1 LAQSSSSSG
10 KAKPRLPRDASVRQQ
25 KPVTKGALKRADK
38 KNKSREFAKGEA
50 DDPEGRHNWFWYQRV
65 YPFNEVPSNLRRLAW
80 ESIPRREKK
89 EIDKFSANALINIW
103 SPIGPLPTTSAFPNN
118 GGPTSGRINAIAVS
132 PLNPQIVLIGSA
144 TGGIWR
150 SSNGG
155 TSFVPVTDAH
165 VDLAVGSIAFS
176 TANPAIVYAGM
187 GDNDNGYFGSG
198 VLRSTDAGST
208 WTRVSN
214 ATLPD
219 KGQAMKILID
229 PANPNKV
236 FLAQMNFL
244 DAANNISF
252 VSGIY
257 VSNDGGVNWTR
268 TLNCSVRDLA
278 IHPANPQ
285 IVYAGVS
292 FRPNG
297 IPGLYKSI
305 DGGQTWNNVFASPYA
320 SSQTATRDF
329 RVAVTPANPNR
340 VYVYFGTRTTTPFE
354 VRLEMSDDAGA
365 TWTDRGV
372 ISTESIDPGQFG
384 YNTYLVASPT
394 NADTVYVGTRDLFRS
409 TDSGVT
415 FTDLSNS
422 FASPWPNGSYQP
434 FSQKFHADQQSFAFD
449 PESGN
454 TFYVG
459 NDGGLWKTTDNGFT
473 FTSLN
478 TSLSLTQF
486 VSLGVHPTDATRSYG
501 GTQDNGTQLRLSGGN
516 GWREFS
522 SGDGGKLVINPLN
535 PAIVFTSYINGV
547 MNRFVNNGSSFSGQI
562 SAADT
567 FSESLTAPRIAFYP
581 PIAGNG
587 VDGKIYL
594 GTWRLFICSDCDDTA
609 KRYKTANL
617 PTWTAPGGT
626 TDLTNGGTD
635 VLSAIAVAKSNNSV
649 IYTGSRGGRAM
660 VSVNAGVDWA
670 NITNGLPTRSITS
683 ITVSPTDPSLVYL
696 TVSGY
701 GSGHVFRSI
710 NGGSSWTNISSNLPN
725 IPVSAFLIDPLTVTT
740 FYVGTDIG
748 VFRSTDSG
756 GTWSAFNEGLPP
768 APVLAITAQASGLIQ
783 IGTYGRGAYE
793 MQTATATPTPQ
804 EYFVNGQVKD
814 NGNNPLSGV
823 VITFQMTMQGLTF
836 SSMATTDANG
846 NYSSTN
852 LGCPDSVKVTPSKTG
867 YTFSP
872 PGLILVS
879 TQCPTGTEK
888 ANFTATLQTPPT
900 IFVEEGAMTRALALD
915 SVTLLRG
922 PFRILTNFNFSGDR
936 HTRVI
941 LFTSNLGLSQPDPS
955 KLMVRAG
962 ATSLVVE
969 NVGTVT
975 GVSGLVGSYI
985 IVRLPD
991 GLPSGDLPLVVT
1003 LNGVASSNSPTL
1015 GIPQ

>member
-1 LAQSSSSSG
+1 M
-10 KAKPRLPRDASVRQQ
+10 RHQ
-25 KPVTKGALKRADK
+25 KPVTKGTLKRA
-38 KNKSREFAKGEA
+38 NKTNKTEGFEKPEA
-50 DDPEGRHNWFWYQRV
+50 DDPDGRLNWFWYQRF
-65 YPFNEVPSNLRRLAW
+65 YPFNEIPANVRRLAW
-80 ESIPRREKK
+80 ESIPRRNKQEVN
-89 EIDKFSANALINIW
+89 KFGPNALINIW
-103 SPIGPLPTTSAFPNN
+103 SPIGPSPTTSAFPNN
-118 GGPTSGRINAIAVS
+118 GGATSGRINAVAVS

-150 SSNGG
+150 STNGG
-155 TSFVPVTDAH
+155 TSFVPVTDTH
-165 VDLAVGSIAFS
+165 VDLAVGSITFS
-176 TANPAIVYAGM
+176 TANPSIVYAGM

-198 VLRSTDAGST
+198 VLRSMDAGLT

-214 ATLPD
+214 GTLSE
-219 KGQAMKILID
+219 KGQAMKILVD
-229 PANPNKV
+229 PTNPNKV

-268 TLNCSVRDLA
+268 TLNCSVRDLVL
-278 IHPANPQ
+278 HPANPQ

-292 FRPNG
+292 FRPGG

-305 DGGQTWNNVFASPYA
+305 DGGQTWNNVYASPYA
-320 SSQTATRDF
+320 SSSGATRDF

-340 VYVYFGTRTTTPFE
+340 VYVYFGTRTTSPFE

-365 TWTDRGV
+365 TWTNRGV
-372 ISTESIDPGQFG
+372 INNNSIDPGQFG

-409 TDSGVT
+409 TDAGVT
-415 FTDLSNS
+415 FIDLSNS
-422 FASPWPNGSYQP
+422 FASPWPNGNYQP
-434 FSQKFHADQQSFAFD
+434 FSQKFHSDQQSFAFD

-459 NDGGLWKTTDNGFT
+459 NDGGLWKTTDNGFS

-478 TSLSLTQF
+478 PSLSLTQF
-486 VSLGVHPTDATRSYG
+486 VSIGVHPTDSTRSFG
-501 GTQDNGTQLRLSGGN
+501 GTQDNGTQLRLVGTN

-522 SGDGGKLVINPLN
+522 SGDGGRLVINPLN
-535 PAIVFTSYINGV
+535 PAMVFTSYVNGV
-547 MNRFVNNGSSFSGQI
+547 MNRFVNNGNSFSGSI

-594 GTWRLFICSDCDDTA
+594 GTWRLFICSDCDDTT
-609 KRYKTANL
+609 KRYNSANL
-617 PTWTAPGGT
+617 PMWTAPGGT
-626 TDLTNGGTD
+626 TDLTNGSGD
-635 VLSAIAVAKSNNSV
+635 VLSAIAVAKSNNNI
-649 IYTGSRGGRAM
+649 IYTGSRTGRAM
-660 VSVNAGVDWA
+660 ASVNAGVNWT
-670 NITNGLPTRSITS
+670 NITSGLPNRSISS

-701 GSGHVFRSI
+701 GSGHVFRSV
-710 NGGSSWTNISSNLPN
+710 NGGGSWADISSNLPN
-725 IPVSAFLIDPLTVTT
+725 IPVSAFLIDPLATTT
-740 FYVGTDIG
+740 FYVGSDIG

-756 GTWSAFNEGLPP
+756 TTWTAFNDGLPP
-768 APVLAITAQASGLIQ
+768 VAVTAFSAQASGLIQ

-793 MQTATATPTPQ
+793 MQTTTAAPSPSPTPTQ
-804 EYFVNGQVKD
+804 YFVNGQVLD
-814 NGNNPLSGV
+814 HLNNPVSGV
-823 VITFQMTMQGLTF
+823 LITFESEVQGLKFHST
-836 SSMATTDANG
+836 ATTDANG

-852 LGCPDSVKVTPSKTG
+852 LSCPNSVKVTPSKAS

-872 PGLILVS
+872 PGMIFVS
-879 TQCPTGTEK
+879 TQCLSGTAK
-888 ANFTATLQTPPT
+888 ANFTGTPAPT
-900 IFVEEGAMTRALALD
+900 IFLEEGGVNRALTLD

-941 LFTSNLGLSQPDPS
+941 LFTSALGLTQPDPL
-955 KLMVRAG
+955 KLTVRAG

-985 IVRLPD
+985 IVQLPD
-991 GLPSGDLPLVVT
+991 GLPTGGDLPLVVT
-1003 LNGVASSNSPTL
+1003 LNGAASSHSPTL
-1015 GIPQ
+1015 TISP